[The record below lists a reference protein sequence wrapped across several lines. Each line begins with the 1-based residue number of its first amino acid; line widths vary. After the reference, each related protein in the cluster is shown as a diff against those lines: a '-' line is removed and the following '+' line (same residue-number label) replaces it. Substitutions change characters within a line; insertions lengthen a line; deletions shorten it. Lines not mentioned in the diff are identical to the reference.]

1 VRRFS
6 GSACNKGSGYS
17 LTRPYSVG
25 AANVRAGHHDGYV
38 HCGNVHEN
46 QPSSPSDGYFRRLL
60 TLTAALAGLILVT
73 PIWPVSGLEAGGA
86 APISF
91 KLNEHAYQ

>member
-17 LTRPYSVG
+17 LTRPYSVA
-25 AANVRAGHHDGYV
+25 AANVRAGHHDWYV

-46 QPSSPSDGYFRRLL
+46 KPSSPSDGYFRRLL
-60 TLTAALAGLILVT
+60 TTHSGAGRSDLGY
-73 PIWPVSGLEAGGA
+73 PHMAGERARSGRRGA
-86 APISF
+86 D
-91 KLNEHAYQ
+91 KL